1 MIDDRHT
8 ATSMRSRAT
17 SSILRITFFS
27 ILTSC
32 DSLRARSGPKAPAAF
47 LRKAWPVARVLAIR
61 DGALRLM
68 SSFRAG
74 EDLRNS
80 SGELESGW
88 KAGGSRPDQA
98 ASGFVPVG
106 SGPVARGRMREVEI
120 RDQNRNRIS
129 LTDATLSEPSVGF
142 GGGHW
147 GWGVLDLGGGRSA
160 RLAHG
165 ISAMHG
171 GGG

>member
-1 MIDDRHT
+1 MTYSDFHALARDKLHT
-8 ATSMRSRAT
+8 AHNVLLHLDK
-17 SSILRITFFS
+17 LRQ
-27 ILTSC
+27 L
-32 DSLRARSGPKAPAAF
+32 
-47 LRKAWPVARVLAIR
+47 
-61 DGALRLM
+61 
-68 SSFRAG
+68 AG
-74 EDLRNS
+74 EIGAEGAGGVFTEGMACR
-80 SGELESGW
+80 ESVSYQGW
-88 KAGGSRPDQA
+88 RIEIDVFISRWRGPAQLVRGAGIGVESWGSRPDQA

-120 RDQNRNRIS
+120 RDQDRNRIS